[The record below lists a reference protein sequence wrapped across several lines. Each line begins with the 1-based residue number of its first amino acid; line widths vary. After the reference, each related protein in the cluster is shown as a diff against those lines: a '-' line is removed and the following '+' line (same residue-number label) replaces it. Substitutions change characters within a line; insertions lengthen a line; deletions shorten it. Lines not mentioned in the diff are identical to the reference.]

1 MNGRHYGNQFIIR
14 DRRSANGFFWMYQLM
29 DMAPSKNEN
38 FKVMTQSNELKET
51 SICYYLNVEWNQTIG
66 ERVT

>member
-1 MNGRHYGNQFIIR
+1 
-14 DRRSANGFFWMYQLM
+14 MYQLM

-51 SICYYLNVEWNQTIG
+51 TICYYLNVE
-66 ERVT
+66 